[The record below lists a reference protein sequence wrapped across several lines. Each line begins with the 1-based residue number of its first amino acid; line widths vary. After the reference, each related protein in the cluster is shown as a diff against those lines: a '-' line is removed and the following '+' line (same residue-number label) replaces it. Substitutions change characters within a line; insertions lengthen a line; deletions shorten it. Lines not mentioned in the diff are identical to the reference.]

1 MSHRGK
7 YSGSKIDELLGK
19 AETALQKEVADTLYA
34 TKDST
39 SSGGTPIIRANYELD
54 LVPGSAVY
62 RLMDLEGCIVWFPL
76 ISTVDYVVE
85 CELILDCS
93 IEGGSIYYETDNEI
107 FWEND
112 DRPTSGETGVVYDIF
127 FRSFNGGSSWY
138 ATYKQYSNF
147 AS

>member
-1 MSHRGK
+1 MGYEGK

-34 TKDST
+34 EKGST
-39 SSGGTPIIRANYELD
+39 SGGNTPIIRANYELE

-62 RLMDLEGCIVWFPL
+62 CLMDLEGCTVWFPS

-93 IEGGSIYYETDNEI
+93 IEGGPIYYETDNEI

-112 DRPTSGETGVVYDIF
+112 DEPNSGENGVVYDVF